1 MIPVILIVGEKAS
14 GKTSLMEKLI
24 AELSRRGLR
33 VGAFK
38 HSSHHLDF
46 DREDKDT
53 GRFARAGAH
62 AVAASSDSM
71 VVFYCTTE
79 ELWDPERLRDR
90 FFEKVDILLG
100 EGFKQAPFPKIA
112 VLQKGEDISK
122 YKDHGLLAV
131 VADAR
136 IKSEL
141 PRFSM
146 DEIDSLA
153 DLLEKQIRLK
163 KGKREVTLYVNG
175 RKIKIKPFIKEFFLN
190 TISAMVASLRDT
202 EKASRII
209 ITIDQAENK

>member
-1 MIPVILIVGEKAS
+1 MIPVVLIVGEKAS

-24 AELSRRGLR
+24 AELSRRGFR

-62 AVAASSDSM
+62 AVAASEASM
-71 VVFYCTTE
+71 VAFYRTTE

-90 FFEKVDILLG
+90 FFEDVDIMLG
-100 EGFKQAPFPKIA
+100 EGFRHAPLPKIA
-112 VLQKGEDISK
+112 MLGKGEDVSNIEK
-122 YKDHGLLAV
+122 HGLLAV
-131 VADAR
+131 VADAP

-146 DEIDSLA
+146 HEISALA
-153 DLLEKQIRLK
+153 DVLEKQILLK
-163 KGKREVTLYVNG
+163 KEKREVTLYVNG
-175 RKIKIKPFIKEFFLN
+175 RKITIKPFIKDFFLN

-202 EKASRII
+202 EEASRIT
-209 ITIDQAENK
+209 ITIDLAENK